1 MSRIDRR
8 SLLSF
13 AAAGAAAAA
22 ACAPRSDG
30 EAQGAADGPA
40 RATRRLR
47 MVTTWDPNT
56 QGLSMMAVRTADM
69 IGKLTR
75 GELQVTVFPAGE
87 IVPALEAFD
96 AVASGAADL
105 YHGAE
110 YYWQGKSRGFNFF
123 TAMPMGL
130 TGSEIL
136 GWIDYGG
143 GQELWE
149 ELSGRFGVIAFLAG
163 QTGHQMGGWF
173 KREIRSTEDFRGL
186 KMRIPGLGGDVIRE
200 LGGAAETLSGSEI
213 FQALQSGR
221 IDATEW
227 VGPWNDLEK
236 GFHTVAP
243 YYYGPGFHEP
253 GSMLACGINRRVWDS
268 LPEEHQI
275 AVRAACAYAHA
286 ASIGEYDHFNALAL
300 QTLRDE
306 HGVEL
311 RSFPDDV
318 WARVKAISADVI
330 ADSVRGDA
338 LAQRI
343 YDSYVAARARA
354 IAWSSVAD
362 GPYLAIRGGPQGA

>member
-8 SLLSF
+8 SLLSL
-13 AAAGAAAAA
+13 AAAGAATAT
-22 ACAPRSDG
+22 ACAPRPEEEAASDS
-30 EAQGAADGPA
+30 AGPA
-40 RATRRLR
+40 RETRRLS

-56 QGLSMMAVRTADM
+56 QGLASMADRTADM
-69 IGKLTR
+69 IGKLTG
-75 GELQVTVFPAGE
+75 GELQVQVFPAGE
-87 IVPALEAFD
+87 IVPALGAFD

-123 TAMPMGL
+123 TATPMGM
-130 TGSEIL
+130 TGSELL

-149 ELSGRFGVIAFLAG
+149 ELSGEFNVIAFLAG

-173 KREIRSTEDFRGL
+173 KREINSVEDFRGL
-186 KMRIPGLGGDVIRE
+186 KMRIPGLGADVIRG
-200 LGGAAETLSGSEI
+200 LGGAAETLAGPEI

-253 GSMLACGINRRVWDS
+253 GSMLACGVNRGVWDS

-275 AVRAACAYAHA
+275 AIRAACAYAHA
-286 ASIGEYDHFNALAL
+286 ASVGEFEHFNALAL
-300 QTLRDE
+300 ETLRDD

-318 WARVKAISADVI
+318 WARVKEISADVV
-330 ADSVRGDA
+330 ADSVSGDP

-343 YDSYVAARARA
+343 YESHSAALTRS

-362 GPYLAIRGGPQGA
+362 GPYLSIRGAPSGA